1 MLWSNLD
8 RQQAK
13 SRWETRITLD
23 KANVLVTGG
32 AGFIG
37 SHLVDALIERGH
49 RVRVLDALVSQVH
62 GENAVPA
69 YLNSAAEFVQGDV
82 CDRKVVDAALEG
94 IDVVFHEAA
103 EVGVGQSMYEIE
115 RYVRA
120 NDLGTAVLLEAILA
134 RQPQIKKLVVA
145 SSMSIYGEGAYTCET
160 CGSVAPQIRPASQ
173 LLERRWEVECP
184 KCGKLLSPA
193 PTTEEKPLFPTSV
206 YAVTKQDQEQFCLA
220 VGRSYGIP
228 SVALRYFNVY
238 GTRQAL
244 SNPYTGVCAIF
255 SARLLNGNRPMVFED
270 GEQTRDFVHVSDI
283 VRANLLALD
292 TDRADYQAINV
303 GTGAATSIRTVSRL
317 LAEGLGLD
325 LEPEIVAK
333 YREGDIRHCVADISK
348 AKSLLG
354 YEPQV
359 SLERGIPELLSWV
372 RAQAAQDQVASAT
385 AELESRQL
393 VR

>member
-1 MLWSNLD
+1 LE
-8 RQQAK
+8 K
-13 SRWETRITLD
+13 S
-23 KANVLVTGG
+23 NVLVTGG

-37 SHLVDALIERGH
+37 SHLVDALVDQGH

-62 GENAVPA
+62 GEEAAPRYVNPE
-69 YLNSAAEFVQGDV
+69 AEFVRGDV
-82 CDRKVVDAALEG
+82 CDREAVGAALEG

-120 NDLGTAVLLEAILA
+120 NDLGTAVVLEAVLA
-134 RQPQIKKLVVA
+134 RRPQIKKLVVA
-145 SSMSIYGEGAYTCET
+145 SSMSIYGEGAYTCSEH
-160 CGSVAPQIRPASQ
+160 GSLAPQLRPTEQ
-173 LLERRWEVECP
+173 LRDRRWEVECP
-184 KCGKLLSPA
+184 TCGKDLAAA
-193 PTTEEKPLFPTSV
+193 PTSETKPLFPTSV

-220 VGRSYGIP
+220 VGRSYSIP
-228 SVALRYFNVY
+228 TVALRYFNVY

-255 SARLLNGNRPMVFED
+255 SARLLNGNRPLIFED

-283 VRANLLALD
+283 VQANLLALV
-292 TDRADYQAINV
+292 TNRADYQAINV
-303 GTGAATSIRTVSRL
+303 GTGRPKSVRTVCDL
-317 LAEGLGLD
+317 LAKGLGLD
-325 LEPEIVAK
+325 IQREIVGK

-348 AKSLLG
+348 AKALLD
-354 YEPQV
+354 YEPRV
-359 SLERGIPELLSWV
+359 SLEQGIPELLSWV
-372 RAQAAQDQVASAT
+372 RAQAAQDQVESAT

>member
-1 MLWSNLD
+1 M
-8 RQQAK
+8 
-13 SRWETRITLD
+13 E

-37 SHLVDALIERGH
+37 SHLVDALVERGH

-62 GENAVPA
+62 GENASPL
-69 YLNSAAEFVQGDV
+69 YLNKAAEFVQGDI
-82 CDRKVVDAALEG
+82 CDRALVNKVLDD

-120 NDLGTAVLLEAILA
+120 NDLGTAVLLEAILE
-134 RQPQIKKLVVA
+134 RRPQIKKLVVA
-145 SSMSIYGEGAYTCET
+145 SSMSIYGEGAYTCAS
-160 CGSVAPQIRPASQ
+160 CGSVSPQLRPAEQ
-173 LLERRWEVECP
+173 LLDRRWELECP
-184 KCGKLLSPA
+184 KCGTHLSPA

-228 SVALRYFNVY
+228 AVALRYFNVY

-255 SARLLNGNRPMVFED
+255 SARLLNGNRPLVFED
-270 GEQTRDFVHVSDI
+270 GEQSRDFVHVSDI
-283 VRANLLALD
+283 VRANLLALES
-292 TDRADYQAINV
+292 DRANYQAINV
-303 GTGAATSIRTVSRL
+303 GTGRATSVREVSRL

-348 AKSLLG
+348 AKALLG

-359 SLERGIPELLSWV
+359 TLERGIPELLSWV

>member
-1 MLWSNLD
+1 M
-8 RQQAK
+8 
-13 SRWETRITLD
+13 E

-37 SHLVDALIERGH
+37 SHLVDGLVDQGH
-49 RVRVLDALVSQVH
+49 RVRVLDMLVSQVH
-62 GENAVPA
+62 GESAAPKYVNP
-69 YLNSAAEFVQGDV
+69 AAEFLRGDV
-82 CDRKVVDAALEG
+82 CDRAAVDAALDG

-120 NDLGTAVLLEAILA
+120 NDLGTAVVLEAVLA
-134 RQPQIKKLVVA
+134 RRPQIRKLVVA
-145 SSMSIYGEGAYTCET
+145 SSMSIYGEGAYSCAN
-160 CGSVAPQIRPASQ
+160 CGPIAPQLRSTEQ
-173 LLERRWEVECP
+173 LRERRWEVECP
-184 KCGKLLSPA
+184 KCSAELSPA

-206 YAVTKQDQEQFCLA
+206 YAVTKQDQEQFCIA

-228 SVALRYFNVY
+228 TVALRYFNVY

-255 SARLLNGNRPMVFED
+255 SARLLNGNRPLIFED

-283 VRANLLALD
+283 VQANLRALD
-292 TDRADYQAINV
+292 TDRADYQAVNV
-303 GTGAATSIRTVSRL
+303 GTGRPTSVRTVCDL
-317 LAEGLGLD
+317 LAKGLGLD

-348 AKSLLG
+348 AKALLG
-354 YEPQV
+354 YEPRV
-359 SLERGIPELLSWV
+359 SLEQGIPELLSWV
-372 RAQAAQDQVASAT
+372 RAQAAQDQVESAT